1 MDAFRNRKEKQ
12 MKAVIEF
19 DLTDTEDNNRFKRCG
34 KSLEMAIV
42 IFEFLYNTRK
52 ELGRKLDASNN
63 IDNYETIELVYEKFR
78 ELLEKQHIDID
89 DLIE

>member
-1 MDAFRNRKEKQ
+1 

-19 DLTDTEDNNRFKRCG
+19 DLTDTEDKNRFKRCG

-52 ELGRKLDASNN
+52 EIERELDDDKN
-63 IDNYETIELVYEKFR
+63 IDRYAYATFELVYKRFR
-78 ELLEKQHIDID
+78 ELLEEQHVDID

>member
-1 MDAFRNRKEKQ
+1 

-19 DLTDTEDNNRFKRCG
+19 DLTDTEDKYRFKRCG

-42 IFEFLYNTRK
+42 IFEFLYNIHKRV
-52 ELGRKLDASNN
+52 ERELDADED
-63 IDNYETIELVYEKFR
+63 IGRYATLELVYTKFR
-78 ELLEKQHIDID
+78 ELLEEQHIDID

>member
-1 MDAFRNRKEKQ
+1 

-19 DLTDTEDNNRFKRCG
+19 DLDDRDDKYRFKRCG

-52 ELGRKLDASNN
+52 IIERRLDADNE
-63 IDNYETIELVYEKFR
+63 IDGYSTLDITYDKFK
-78 ELLEKQHIDID
+78 ELLEEQHIDID

>member
-1 MDAFRNRKEKQ
+1 

-19 DLTDTEDNNRFKRCG
+19 DLNDRDDKYRFKRCG

-52 ELGRKLDASNN
+52 RIEQKLDDGYKLDDSYATLEL
-63 IDNYETIELVYEKFR
+63 IYERFR
-78 ELLEKQHIDID
+78 ELLEEQHIDID

>member
-1 MDAFRNRKEKQ
+1 

-19 DLTDTEDNNRFKRCG
+19 DLTDPEDKNRFKRCG

-42 IFEFLYNTRK
+42 IFDFLYNSRK
-52 ELGRKLDASNN
+52 WVERKLDANDT
-63 IDNYETIELVYEKFR
+63 IDGYKTLEIVYEKFR
-78 ELLEKQHIDID
+78 ELLEEQHIDID